1 MVSIH
6 QKFME
11 NKDVFQKKINT
22 INFFDGG
29 DYFKVKKIFLHKKFF
44 DKKNKILYK
53 KFLMKKKIYIRDF
66 SYKKILKIT

>member
-11 NKDVFQKKINT
+11 NKDVFQKKIN

-29 DYFKVKKIFLHKKFF
+29 DYFKA
-44 DKKNKILYK
+44 KKNI
-53 KFLMKKKIYIRDF
+53 F
-66 SYKKILKIT
+66 T